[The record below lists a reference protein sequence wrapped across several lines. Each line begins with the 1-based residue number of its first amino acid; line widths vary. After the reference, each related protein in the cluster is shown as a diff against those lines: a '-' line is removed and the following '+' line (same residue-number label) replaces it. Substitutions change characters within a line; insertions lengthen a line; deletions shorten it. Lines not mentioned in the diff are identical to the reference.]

1 MNRTLEESLGSRIPM
16 SILTGETIDISIF
29 LVFLFWDFVYVPRCE
44 GTDYSRQIGSQKSD
58 EICRRFVGFLKDVG
72 HGLTFKVLTDNTR
85 KVIHCS
91 RVRLVK
97 TGENNLCLDKEAGE
111 VPDRVFICSG
121 LDKETGEVELPMVR
135 LDTDPFS
142 IAFDDEEQANDEVDS
157 VPDHKDQDHAHPYLL
172 SRDKIA
178 CSGTNVSDPAA
189 PWKSVIFKE
198 PVSELHTKLCI
209 EIQDTP
215 PKTHD
220 ETQDMPP
227 MHGI

>member
-1 MNRTLEESLGSRIPM
+1 MMRN
-16 SILTGETIDISIF
+16 
-29 LVFLFWDFVYVPRCE
+29 
-44 GTDYSRQIGSQKSD
+44 
-58 EICRRFVGFLKDVG
+58 
-72 HGLTFKVLTDNTR
+72 
-85 KVIHCS
+85 
-91 RVRLVK
+91 
-97 TGENNLCLDKEAGE
+97 
-111 VPDRVFICSG
+111 
-121 LDKETGEVELPMVR
+121 
-135 LDTDPFS
+135 
-142 IAFDDEEQANDEVDS
+142 QANGEVDS

-215 PKTHD
+215 PKPHD

-227 MHGI
+227 MHDPDHPPPAAETPKPAERLGPHTRSMTTWEQEQDAHLVEVETVNEEEEPYYMPMGDPPLIEQPNAMPVDPKDVDFPNHLKERQPGEPNPNDEPLKFINEQLTTPNPDC